1 MYRFLLRPKWLLFHV
16 VVLTGVVGMLF
27 LARWQWNKH
36 IARDDF
42 VAMVETRQGPKV
54 QAQDLVTLM
63 KNAES
68 PADIEWY
75 RVTATGTYLADAQLQ
90 QINRTQDGAN
100 GSNVLTPFRVDGGP
114 ILIVNRGFVPNGV
127 DVPPPPSGT
136 LLIGGTARTT
146 QLRRTGEL
154 TDAETDDD
162 VVVRRVDLALISE
175 RLQLDLA
182 DVYVDF
188 IASKPASAAPPTP
201 VPPPDLG
208 GGPPHVSY
216 TVQWIFFSMSV
227 AAGWVFAVRRSLKT
241 RRQSA
246 LPAVS
251 AGPPAEPSA

>member
-16 VVLTGVVGMLF
+16 VVLIGVVGMLF

-42 VAMVETRQGPKV
+42 VAMVETRERAEP
-54 QAQDLVTLM
+54 QDLVTLM
-63 KNAES
+63 NTAGT
-68 PADIEWY
+68 PAAIEWY
-75 RVTATGTYLADAQLQ
+75 RVTATGTYVADAQLQ

-100 GSNVLTPFRVDGGP
+100 GVNVLTPFRVDGGP

-136 LLIGGTARTT
+136 LVIGGTTRAT

-154 TDAETDDD
+154 TDAQTDVDNA
-162 VVVRRVDLALISE
+162 VRRVDLALISE

-188 IASKPASAAPPTP
+188 IASKPSSPAPPSP

-208 GGPPHVSY
+208 SGPPHVSY
-216 TVQWIFFSMSV
+216 TVQWVFFSMSV
-227 AAGWVFAVRRSLKT
+227 AAGWVFAVRRSTKT

-246 LPAVS
+246 LLAVS
-251 AGPPAEPSA
+251 GGPPAEPSV